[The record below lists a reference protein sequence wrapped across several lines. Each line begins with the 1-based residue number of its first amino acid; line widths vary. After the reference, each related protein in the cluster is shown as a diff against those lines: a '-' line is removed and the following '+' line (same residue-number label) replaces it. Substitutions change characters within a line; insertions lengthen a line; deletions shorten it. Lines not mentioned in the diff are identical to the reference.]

1 MSGIAGETAAG
12 LRRWSW
18 LALVA
23 ATLGLDQVTK
33 LAVLAWLSPYEPL
46 AVIPGLNLTLV
57 FNTGAAFSFLSGAG
71 GWQRWLFLALALLVS
86 VVIAIW
92 LWRLEP
98 GQKVLAAGLSLV
110 MAGAIGNAIDRV
122 VYGHV
127 VDFIDVYYQQ
137 LHWPA
142 FNIADSAIVV
152 GTGLILLSSLKG
164 EGS

>member
-1 MSGIAGETAAG
+1 MNGIAGETAAG
-12 LRRWSW
+12 LRRRPWF
-18 LALVA
+18 ALVV
-23 ATLGLDQVTK
+23 ATVGLDQVTK
-33 LAVLAWLSPYEPL
+33 LAVLAWLAPYEPL

-98 GQKVLAAGLSLV
+98 GQKVLATGLSLV
-110 MAGAIGNAIDRV
+110 MAGAIGNAVDRV

-152 GTGLILLSSLKG
+152 GTGLILLSSIKG
-164 EGS
+164 DDS